1 MAVCFEN
8 MLKGSLSRGSI
19 LNTYF
24 IFGNDAYLKKM
35 YVDKIVDKVTG
46 RDDVFNFVQFEN
58 GCNLQEVFDAKE
70 QFPLMVDKKCV
81 VLCDYDF
88 EHASKSDFEKLID
101 LLSNPVDTT
110 VFIFWCNNLEFEL
123 KKNEKAKK
131 LAAAAETGGGMAVQI
146 DHRSVSDLKKM
157 LIDGATARGAKMD
170 AATAGY
176 LIENCGED
184 INILKSELEKLCAYV
199 GEGTITRDIIDRV
212 SVKSVEASVYN
223 LAKEIFSHNVS
234 GAMRL
239 LDELFYMRIEPGI
252 ILHSISSSF
261 VDVARAA
268 AAVEQ
273 GVRVTDIAKEFGYG
287 NRDFVLTR
295 AAENA
300 RRLDKAKI
308 SLCLEEIVAADNALK
323 SFNSNERAVI
333 EQLVVKLVYVLLK
346 GEKIDKD

>member
-8 MLKGSLSRGSI
+8 MLKSSLSRGNL

-35 YVDKIVDKVTG
+35 YVDKIIDKVTG

-70 QFPLMVDKKCV
+70 QFPLMAEKKCV

-88 EHASKSDFEKLID
+88 ERASKSDFEKLID

-110 VFIFWCNNLEFEL
+110 VFIFWCNNLEVEL

-131 LAAAAETGGGMAVQI
+131 LAAAAESGGGMAVQI
-146 DHRSVSDLKKM
+146 DHRGLSDLKKM
-157 LIDGATARGAKMD
+157 LTDGAAARGAKMD
-170 AATAGY
+170 ASTAGY

-184 INILKSELEKLCAYV
+184 INILKSELEKICAYV
-199 GEGTITRDIIDRV
+199 GKGSITRDIIDKV

-223 LAKEIFSHNVS
+223 LAKEIFANNIS

-239 LDELFYMRIEPGI
+239 LDELFYMRIEPAV
-252 ILHSISSSF
+252 ILHSISSTF
-261 VDVARAA
+261 VDIARAA

-273 GVRVTDIAKEFGYG
+273 GIKPTDIARDFGYG
-287 NRDFVLTR
+287 NRDFVLGR
-295 AAENA
+295 AGDHA
-300 RRLDKAKI
+300 RRMDDKKI
-308 SLCLEEIVAADNALK
+308 CLCLEEIVGADSALK
-323 SFNSNERAVI
+323 SFNANERAVI
-333 EQLVVKLVYVLLK
+333 EQLVVKLVYVLVK